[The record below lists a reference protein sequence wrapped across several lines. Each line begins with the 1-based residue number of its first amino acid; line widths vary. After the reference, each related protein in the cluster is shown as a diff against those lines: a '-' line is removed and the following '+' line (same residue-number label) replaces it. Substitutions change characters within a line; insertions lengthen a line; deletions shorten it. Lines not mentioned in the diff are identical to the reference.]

1 MKNENNKNIS
11 EVNIDEIS
19 LFKIMIVIIERK
31 NKTIFILYFML
42 EIFSKN

>member
-1 MKNENNKNIS
+1 MKNENNKKNS
-11 EVNIDEIS
+11 EVKIDVIS

-31 NKTIFILYFML
+31 NKTTFILYFML